1 MNSETGYEFE
11 AEYHDRVR
19 KIRKAAAM
27 ALKELDQLRSGRPMT
42 QEALDAEI
50 ARIAREKLQPYGC
63 DLAVLRMADGLTR
76 FLIEVQS
83 TGKRYDLIKSF
94 FHRDDELIPEGGLTY
109 DSRP

>member
-1 MNSETGYEFE
+1 MSQTEH
-11 AEYHDRVR
+11 HDRLR
-19 KIRKAAAM
+19 KIRKAAAI

-42 QEALDAEI
+42 QEALDAEV

-63 DLAVLRMADGLTR
+63 DLAALRMADGLTR

-94 FHRDDELIPEGGLTY
+94 FHRDDELIPEEGLTY